1 MCYFFHST
9 MLQAQAMPNSGITGL
24 LEKKILSSGMHTHAR
39 TQARTH
45 ARTHPGPKPHNPEPT
60 DEGVCAPFPHG
71 SSLLF

>member
-45 ARTHPGPKPHNPEPT
+45 ARTHAARTHTRAHTPLR
-60 DEGVCAPFPHG
+60 CATKRA
-71 SSLLF
+71 L